1 MADSTSQPL
10 SVRFRRRFCAM
21 AADFDTRMRVSQEKF
36 DVFVGNAR
44 ESVDR
49 RLQLWR
55 KDTMLEQ
62 QRRGI

>member
-10 SVRFRRRFCAM
+10 SDRFRRRFCAM
-21 AADFDTRMRVSQEKF
+21 AADFDERMRVSQEKF